1 MRLRNRSSSR
11 FATAASVAVGVLWG
25 GVLCGLASPGAAQE
39 LERVE
44 EIWGDAGPLNESLR
58 QLPLDMRRPS
68 GFEHLYRVPG
78 SKNLLTRM
86 DGSLAAVF
94 PRSVYSSSPNGVIP
108 VIPPGTVFYVG
119 GLPDESYNRWGG
131 GQMGGAS
138 MFKPHPQRSPIN
150 RTLAIHTPIVRMP
163 TVALR
168 STNATHLGRS
178 EPVPTIWSDEFYRR
192 DRITHLLGVVRVR
205 EELRVR

>member
-1 MRLRNRSSSR
+1 M
-11 FATAASVAVGVLWG
+11 AASITAGVLS
-25 GVLCGLASPGAAQE
+25 GLASPGVAQE

-78 SKNLLTRM
+78 SQNLLTRM

-94 PRSVYSSSPNGVIP
+94 PRSVYSSSASGVVP

-119 GLPDESYNRWGG
+119 GLPDTSRDRWASGQWGG
-131 GQMGGAS
+131 GQLGSAT
-138 MFKPHPQRSPIN
+138 MFEPHPQRSPID
-150 RTLAIHTPIVRMP
+150 RTLAIYTPRVRMP
-163 TVALR
+163 HVGRR
-168 STNATHLGRS
+168 STTTTRPVRS
-178 EPVPTIWSDEFYRR
+178 EPIPTIWSDEFYRR
-192 DRITHLLGVVRVR
+192 DRIKHLLGVVRVR